1 MCIRDRSSKICDYF
15 FHGFFFGTLNLSSKA
30 SSPWNVGDF
39 LPELERKPEM
49 ESADVE
55 IAALSTSFHLNLKVF
70 IICAWLQGGGGDQ
83 IRIWIISDFNRVGLR
98 SPRRF
103 YSTPGA
109 AFQWSAVLYHFQNLT
124 LSIFYISRCD
134 KRPCLPLPLDLA
146 YKEPAGCSC
155 DWTKVTS
162 SCRTWWLLID
172 REARQFFELDPYILQ
187 VSWHQLRPD
196 QWQCNLV
203 GEAETDSWD
212 LSQWS
217 FLKGSLTWFLWVE

>member
-1 MCIRDRSSKICDYF
+1 MITIFVYYIISINCRSLRQS
-15 FHGFFFGTLNLSSKA
+15 LNIYS
-30 SSPWNVGDF
+30 VGDF

-196 QWQCNLV
+196 QWQFNLV
-203 GEAETDSWD
+203 GEAETDPWD
-212 LSQWS
+212 LKSMVISQR
-217 FLKGSLTWFLWVE
+217 

>member
-1 MCIRDRSSKICDYF
+1 M
-15 FHGFFFGTLNLSSKA
+15 TLAPASRHTVAAALSSNNALGA
-30 SSPWNVGDF
+30 SEATWRSLLSATVKHRHVKRIHQLTRRSQDLGKMCRWFRLRKHQCVGDF
-39 LPELERKPEM
+39 LPELERKPEK

-155 DWTKVTS
+155 DWTKMTS
-162 SCRTWWLLID
+162 S
-172 REARQFFELDPYILQ
+172 
-187 VSWHQLRPD
+187 S
-196 QWQCNLV
+196 
-203 GEAETDSWD
+203 
-212 LSQWS
+212 
-217 FLKGSLTWFLWVE
+217 